1 MPRKSSVLLIAGAV
15 GLLVLVILWNSITTV
30 IESGEKGVIFRP
42 FGGGLDKER
51 QLGQGFHLI
60 APWNEVFKYDVK
72 VQEATTVMEV
82 LSKNG
87 LTIRLEVSYWYRADE
102 NRIGFLH
109 DEIGLNY
116 HSKIVAP
123 ALRSATREI
132 IGKYLPE
139 ELYSSKREII
149 EDEMLNRARRTM
161 EGKHIMLDDVL
172 IRDVSLPRS
181 LQDAIEKKL
190 KQEQAALEYEF
201 RIEQAEKEAE
211 RQRIEAEGK
220 AAANN
225 IVSRSLTDAILKEK
239 GIIATIKLAE
249 SDNAKVVVV
258 GSGKDGLPLILGGN

>member
-1 MPRKSSVLLIAGAV
+1 MSRKSSFLLIVSAV
-15 GLLVLVILWNSITTV
+15 SFLVVVILWNNITTV
-30 IESGEKGVIFRP
+30 IKSGEKGVVFRP
-42 FGGGLDKER
+42 FGGGLDKEK

-60 APWNEVFKYDVK
+60 APWNDVFRYDVK
-72 VQEATTVMEV
+72 VQESTTIMEV

-87 LTIRLEVSYWYRADE
+87 LTIRLEISYWYRADE

-116 HSKIVAP
+116 HDKIIAP
-123 ALRSATREI
+123 AMRSATREI

-149 EDEMLNRARRTM
+149 EDEILNRARRTM
-161 EGKHIMLDDVL
+161 EGKYVTLDDVL
-172 IRDVSLPRS
+172 IRDVSLPKS

-201 RIEQAEKEAE
+201 RLEQAEKEAE

-225 IVSRSLTDAILKEK
+225 IVSKSLTDQILREK
-239 GIIATIKLAE
+239 GIIATMKLAE
-249 SDNAKVVVV
+249 SPNSKVVVV
-258 GSGKDGLPLILGGN
+258 GSGKDGLPLILGNN